1 MRNASGDGDLLHLDA
16 PQVPGAPLRRYGHV
30 DLAEQ
35 RCRAQRSSVS
45 RRYAAGVRAEVR
57 E

>member
-30 DLAEQ
+30 D
-35 RCRAQRSSVS
+35 RPSS
-45 RRYAAGVRAEVR
+45 AAGLKGLR
-57 E
+57 